1 MAEVRTMKFLPT
13 IARRIALFFAGYV
26 YPEILTGLPERGHQN
41 LIREW
46 LKTSHFLALIV
57 NIAKTVGVECKLGLS
72 GQRDYYT

>member
-26 YPEILTGLPERGHQN
+26 YPEILTGLPERGHQ
-41 LIREW
+41 IREW

-57 NIAKTVGVECKLGLS
+57 NISKTVGH
-72 GQRDYYT
+72 R